1 MKLSQWNCFRNDE
14 FKERRTDELPF
25 ILGLAAPS
33 TAEQEVAAPTDE
45 MKGPA
50 IKRVFT
56 LQSKG
61 THVQKDGTKVS
72 CSYFACTQTGC
83 KLKGEPLKELKSGTG
98 MLFRHLKRCN
108 EALWRQLMLASKP
121 SKSGLGEDREEVQVS
136 RTPILKLKPRSQAYS
151 DRVCVLCS
159 PSSCLSRN
167 VCRGDR
173 DRGREWR
180 GECRE

>member
-1 MKLSQWNCFRNDE
+1 MHAPGLSQSSPNRAFIGRPWCLQSLLICWGGTVKSRMKLITSITC
-14 FKERRTDELPF
+14 L
-25 ILGLAAPS
+25 
-33 TAEQEVAAPTDE
+33 
-45 MKGPA
+45 
-50 IKRVFT
+50 RVT
-56 LQSKG
+56 IQSKG
-61 THVQKDGTKVS
+61 TRVQKDSTKVS

-108 EALWRQLMLASKP
+108 EALWQQLMLASKHR
-121 SKSGLGEDREEVQVS
+121 KAVLGEDREEVQVS
-136 RTPILKLKPRSQAYS
+136 HTPILKLKPQSQSYS

-159 PSSCLSRN
+159 LSSCLSRN

-173 DRGREWR
+173 GREWR